1 MRKRSFAT
9 LGLLALLAAVSA
21 FGQRLTADIPFEFR
35 LADKVMPAG
44 HYGVTLGGHGV
55 QGLVSVDCSTGSA
68 RGFALTSNIGGGDYA
83 RNEGRLVFKKYGD
96 TYFLSEIWSPDRTQ
110 GSALLKTK
118 TEREMARNTQPSET
132 AQVLLALR

>member
-68 RGFALTSNIGGGDYA
+68 RGTRTSFPRSGRQTARREALC
-83 RNEGRLVFKKYGD
+83 
-96 TYFLSEIWSPDRTQ
+96 
-110 GSALLKTK
+110 
-118 TEREMARNTQPSET
+118 
-132 AQVLLALR
+132 